1 MATEEKP
8 TQVEDDVVVTIEYK
22 LLVDGE
28 ILDSTDEEGPLDYL
42 QGHDNIIQ
50 GLEKE
55 LAGMKVGDAK
65 KVTVSPEDGYGDLD
79 PNAIFDLP
87 RDEFPDD
94 VPLEEG
100 IELEITDH
108 NGEVML
114 AKIVG
119 VGEEEIRLDT
129 NHPLAG
135 KTLHF
140 EVTIKNLR
148 KASPEEIDHG
158 HAHYGDGHHH

>member
-158 HAHYGDGHHH
+158 HAHFGDGHHH

>member
-8 TQVEDDVVVTIEYK
+8 TQVENDVVVTIEYK